1 MELVL
6 SITFSITDEGSIK
19 GKNPSNK
26 KFLTQRTELRK
37 LVFYADNISYVT
49 WMYLEKFKNRENVWL
64 KDPEPTIFSL
74 VPRLQIWISLI
85 QNSNIWNAPKC

>member
-6 SITFSITDEGSIK
+6 SITFSIKDEGSIK

-49 WMYLEKFKNRENVWL
+49 
-64 KDPEPTIFSL
+64 
-74 VPRLQIWISLI
+74 
-85 QNSNIWNAPKC
+85 